1 MRFGLDPVA
10 GSIFP
15 VIRLRRRRA
24 ALYIFT
30 CMTANANLDLIIVGG
45 GIGGVICLKYAK
57 DAGLKTLLLE
67 RRECIG
73 GLWRDLPSWQDI
85 QFRKEDWTLGDL
97 PLSGEDQPNI
107 LRNIET
113 WAERFELSP
122 LIRLNAPVTRAR
134 PCEGGWSVTTDSAA
148 YESKFL
154 VAATG
159 GHNRPVV
166 PQVERID
173 SSIAEYHSSA
183 LRNPVDLQGKRV
195 TVVGGGASAYDLLD
209 LCFAHGALSVAWVY
223 RSTKWMR
230 PTRQSK
236 HHGVDMRRLSKY
248 QMLGLPASVVNRLI
262 NKDLR
267 TRYAKAGIDEIMPDG
282 DFDVRRDLLIPGRP
296 GMLRNFRRIERYR
309 GEVQS
314 LRGKT
319 TRLSSGEEIE
329 TDLLLWG
336 TGYGMDLGYLNV
348 EAISK
353 AGSLNDVSRRCYSGF
368 RSIDAPRLF
377 LLAPGVIETNTSTP
391 WAYAHVAK
399 SIMSHIAGRPVFE
412 SPPRQ
417 TMTNHFDLV
426 KLLAPRD
433 RANYPFGLWYLQY
446 LRLAMCHPRVQPMPI
461 P

>member
-1 MRFGLDPVA
+1 MQFGLDPVA

-24 ALYIFT
+24 AVYIFT

-113 WAERFELSP
+113 WVERFELSP

-183 LRNPVDLQGKRV
+183 LRNPDDLQGKRV

-209 LCFAHGALSVAWVY
+209 LCFAHGALSVAWIY

-236 HHGVDMRRLSKY
+236 HLGVDMRRLSKY

-267 TRYAKAGIDEIMPDG
+267 TRYAKAGIEEIMPDG
-282 DFDVRRDLLIPGRP
+282 DFDIRRELLLPGRP
-296 GMLRNFRRIERYR
+296 RMLQNFRRIERYC

-319 TRLSSGEEIE
+319 MRLSSGEEIE

-336 TGYGMDLGYLNV
+336 TGYAMDLGFLNV
-348 EAISK
+348 AAISK
-353 AGSLNDVSRRCYSGF
+353 VGSLNDISRRCYSGF

-433 RANYPFGLWYLQY
+433 RGNYPLGLWYIKY
-446 LRLAMCHPRVQPMPI
+446 LCLATCHPKAQPMPI